1 MIQRKKINLFLITIA
16 FIIWMVIFYKFILGS
31 NEENHA
37 NILDHEQDFV
47 EKKAQI
53 VSDSIYAPH
62 RLRDLFI
69 TPFNKKNEVK
79 KKKNAQKNN
88 KVIPQPPK
96 LELLGILNDQNRAIA
111 LLKFPDKSVLFVKI
125 SQKIG
130 KIRIVDINDNSI
142 KYTFGNDLYNLVM
155 K

>member
-1 MIQRKKINLFLITIA
+1 MIQRKRINLFLITIA
-16 FIIWMVIFYKFILGS
+16 FTIWMFIFYKFILDEK
-31 NEENHA
+31 EETHA
-37 NILDHEQDFV
+37 IMTNTQQELIEHE
-47 EKKAQI
+47 EPGL
-53 VSDSIYAPH
+53 SDSIYTRD
-62 RLRDLFI
+62 RLKDPFI
-69 TPFNKKNEVK
+69 TPFNKKKEVK

-111 LLKFPDKSVLFVKI
+111 LVKFPDKSVHFVKI

-142 KYTFGNDLYNLVM
+142 KYTFGKDLYNLVM